1 MGEQLSDSKSVKI
14 LADICISKGLKKLV
28 FSSGSRN
35 APLIL
40 TFNRMKSFETYT
52 ITDERSAAF
61 FALGLSEQTG
71 EAVALVCTSGTA
83 VLNYSPAIAEAYYK
97 GIPLL
102 VLSADRPIEQID
114 QGDGQAIRQV
124 GALSNFVKYSAS
136 LPIVDKKEDEWHVK
150 NLLTNAFFNLSNAKK
165 GPVHI
170 NIPLREPLYGTCEYT
185 EEAVLANILPTE
197 NTLSEENISFLN
209 EEIKKYKKVLILP
222 CTTNKDKRLSRKLEE
237 LSKQSKVVVLTET
250 INNLHSDAFFNGVD
264 KYIKSIFED
273 SNEYS
278 PDLIISFGDILISRM
293 IKKYIQKVGLK
304 AHWHISE
311 NAQHI
316 DMFHNLK
323 LRLDINPNYFFDNV
337 ELEANLDY
345 RNLFLGKKKEIEDF
359 HDTFLQN
366 IEWSDFK
373 AFTQLVDVLP
383 NDYIIHSG
391 NSTIIRYL
399 QIFDKFA
406 KQDCFCNRGTSGID
420 GSVSTAVGA
429 SWINGKKNL
438 IITGDL
444 SFYYDSNALWNR
456 YLSKDLKIIV
466 INNQGGGIFRF
477 IEGPSV
483 HEELGEFF
491 EHHQERDVEHI
502 AKAFN
507 FEYLKANDEDSL
519 SDKLDVFFRTA
530 GKTILEIV
538 TPREQNDII
547 LRRYFNNI
555 NNK

>member
-14 LADICISKGLKKLV
+14 LADICKNRGLKKLV

-114 QGDGQAIRQV
+114 QGDGQAIRQI

-136 LPIVDKKEDEWHVK
+136 LPIIDKKEDEWHVK
-150 NLLTNAFFNLSNAKK
+150 NLLTNAFFNLFTAKR

-170 NIPLREPLYGTCEYT
+170 NVPLREPLYGTCEYN
-185 EEAVLANILPTE
+185 EEVSLANILPTE
-197 NTLSEENISFLN
+197 KTLSEKNISFLN
-209 EEIKKYKKVLILP
+209 KEIKKYKRILILP
-222 CTTNKDKRLSRKLEE
+222 CTTVKDDKLSKMLEE
-237 LSKQSKVVVLTET
+237 LSRQDKVIVLTET
-250 INNLHSDAFFNGVD
+250 INNLHSESFFNGVD
-264 KYIKSIFED
+264 KYIKSIYDESD
-273 SNEYS
+273 VYA

-293 IKKYIQKVGLK
+293 IKKYIQKVELK

-311 NAQHI
+311 SAQHI

-323 LRLDINPNYFFDNV
+323 LRLDINPSYFFDNV
-337 ELEANLDY
+337 ELQTNSDY
-345 RNLFLGKKKEIEDF
+345 RNLFLRKKEEIEKYHKD
-359 HDTFLQN
+359 FLQN

-373 AFTQLVDVLP
+373 AFYQLNEVLP
-383 NDYIIHSG
+383 NDYLIHSG

-438 IITGDL
+438 IISGDL

-456 YLSKDLKIIV
+456 YLRKDLKIII

-477 IEGPSV
+477 IEGPSG

-491 EHHQERDVEHI
+491 EHEQERDLKYI

-507 FEYLKANDEDSL
+507 FEYLQATNSNSL
-519 SDKLDVFFRTA
+519 NEKLNVFFNLEGRA
-530 GKTILEIV
+530 ILEII

-555 NNK
+555 NK